1 MQFFSYC
8 FYRFQAQTKYIAA
21 IFTYSVFSNTLHN
34 KVQERIIRRLSFKVT
49 YFVVLH
55 VESMSPD
62 VSNPQIVAVFQVYGL
77 KSCLTKIRS
86 QISVQKFL
94 LVQPNWSLVKLI
106 QKYAGSASKMR
117 VSTLLCMLFRL
128 FL

>member
-1 MQFFSYC
+1 M
-8 FYRFQAQTKYIAA
+8 FQAQAKYIAA
-21 IFTYSVFSNTLHN
+21 IFTYSVFSNTLHI
-34 KVQERIIRRLSFKVT
+34 KVQEKIIRRLSFKVT

-62 VSNPQIVAVFQVYGL
+62 VSNPQILAVLQVYGL
-77 KSCLTKIRS
+77 KPCLTKIRS

-117 VSTLLCMLFRL
+117 VSTLLHMLFRL
-128 FL
+128 LL